1 MIIIQ
6 KHLEFYFNI
15 LEVPAVHNNGE
26 VTDYTEVNVTDSF
39 NLKEKLTG
47 QTGDNGTK
55 NVEIIKISMKFLDN
69 SWNAFN

>member
-15 LEVPAVHNNGE
+15 LEVPAVHSNGE

-55 NVEIIKISMKFLDN
+55 NVEIIKISKKFLDN